1 VSVPSVPPP
10 PPPRAGG
17 PLGGAAVAT
26 PTSER
31 IETLDVLR
39 GFALLGILLVNIE
52 LFRGPT
58 FYDVVL
64 GRPPTWTGVDA
75 VTSFLVGW
83 LVYGKFISSFA
94 ILFGL
99 GAAMI
104 AGRVAARG
112 RSPRPLLARR
122 YAWLM
127 AFGLAHMVLLFPGD
141 VLLLYGVTGLAQLAF
156 VTVRPRVALGWA
168 AGLLGVALLVTLGLT
183 AAGTVGAAADDP
195 FEASFAALLEDRR
208 DTAVDAYQ
216 VGGPLDRVGVRAS
229 ESLLIQ
235 STQLLLLPWTLALF
249 LFGYAVWRSG
259 VLVEPGRR
267 RRAFRRATLIAV
279 PVGLL
284 LNLPL
289 GLVGPLGDAA
299 GATSADRTIGLL
311 AAAAQVVGAPVLAV
325 GYLAGLAWWCERPA
339 VLAALGPLRDAG
351 RMALTG
357 YLLQSLL
364 AAVAFGWFRLY
375 GRLEPTSALLVVAG
389 IWAVVLAVSSVV
401 MRRFERGPVEHLWRL
416 GTYGRPGR

>member
-1 VSVPSVPPP
+1 
-10 PPPRAGG
+10 
-17 PLGGAAVAT
+17 
-26 PTSER
+26 
-31 IETLDVLR
+31 
-39 GFALLGILLVNIE
+39 
-52 LFRGPT
+52 
-58 FYDVVL
+58 
-64 GRPPTWTGVDA
+64 
-75 VTSFLVGW
+75 
-83 LVYGKFISSFA
+83 
-94 ILFGL
+94 
-99 GAAMI
+99 
-104 AGRVAARG
+104 VAARG